1 MAKELS
7 KVGIVTGNDIKAPH
21 VTQSVDAFTGLDAY
35 DITISGS
42 LEVTGS
48 ISTDST
54 VYANALNLEGGNIQY
69 YPADD
74 LLKFGDNITLGVG
87 AGVSGFASDIEIK
100 SDGNEGYITSNISN
114 LTLQSG
120 GGDTIIRNTKSG
132 KNIILQPDA
141 TSGGAS
147 GGVLISGSSPNV
159 SLDVRGPITGSSNIS
174 ASGYLTANN
183 ITSSAN
189 ISASGYIIGEKM
201 ALGNNPITPSIPVG
215 GLYSTAIINTSYI
228 QTSTLTATNSSTL
241 GVATATS
248 LSSGGD
254 ITQTSAD
261 SILTLGS
268 RGDIRVGINDF
279 LNTSTSIQQINLN
292 PTQNHEET
300 VTMYAGINKGIN
312 LREKSTLGV
321 VTSSLD
327 ITNFSGN
334 STYGSIAMN
343 WDATLNHG
351 DTFYIINTVTEGNGG
366 GVTHFGNNVA
376 SKFVSVYGKGSTQVN
391 GYWGLRVAS
400 GGALQL
406 LSDQAYKPIAGQWA
420 ATSDLRLK
428 ENIVTASID
437 LCYDGVKN
445 LPLKYFTWKD
455 EIMEERPLDGS
466 VLGWIA
472 QDVKKVFPKAVQT
485 GSFTTFSTFTGS
497 AAITGSNGETILK
510 PGGRYQDV
518 LAGSEIIEDRHT
530 LQADQITK
538 MMYGAIQKLQEK
550 VEALEAQ
557 ISGSNS

>member
-7 KVGIVTGNDIKAPH
+7 KVGISTGLDIEAHH

-35 DITISGS
+35 DVTISGS

-69 YPADD
+69 YPAND
-74 LLKFGDNITLGVG
+74 LLKFGDNIKIGIG
-87 AGVSGFASDIEIK
+87 AGPGTLASDIEIS
-100 SDGNEGYITSNISN
+100 SDGNEGYITSNTSN

-132 KNIILQPDA
+132 KNIILQPDE
-141 TSGGAS
+141 TGGGAS

-174 ASGYLTANN
+174 ASGDIYGDNFIAANN
-183 ITSSAN
+183 ITASAN
-189 ISASGYIIGEKM
+189 ISASGYVV
-201 ALGNNPITPSIPVG
+201 ASNIT
-215 GLYSTAIINTSYI
+215 
-228 QTSTLTATNSSTL
+228 
-241 GVATATS
+241 
-248 LSSGGD
+248 SSGGILGVTISASNDLYVGDDLTVGDD
-254 ITQTSAD
+254 ITQTSTN
-261 SILTLGS
+261 SILTLGEYATIKT
-268 RGDIRVGINDF
+268 GVGNFLKYTSGNQSLSLNKNQTNVKQLDMFAAINTG
-279 LNTSTSIQQINLN
+279 LNLY
-292 PTQNHEET
+292 E
-300 VTMYAGINKGIN
+300 KGN
-312 LREKSTLGV
+312 NNVFS
-321 VTSSLD
+321 SSL
-327 ITNFSGN
+327 NMVNRCGSSN
-334 STYGSIAMN
+334 YGEIAMN
-343 WDATLNHG
+343 WDQT
-351 DTFYIINTVTEGNGG
+351 YYTVGG
-366 GVTHFGNNVA
+366 GAGSGTLYINNNASTTQGGGQTHFGSNIT
-376 SKFVSVYGKGSTQVN
+376 SGLSRFVTVHGNGSTEVN
-391 GYWGLRVAS
+391 GYWGLKVAS

-406 LSDQAYKPIAGQWA
+406 LSDQAYKPTAGQWVA
-420 ATSDLRLK
+420 ASDLRLK